1 MRVILFMSFF
11 NWLFL
16 GVLFFTK
23 SFKVFFFFFFGGG
36 FVRRWS
42 VSLDSVIILAIN
54 FTITGQVKLGIHAM
68 RLCQISSGSGS
79 NVNIKNDTL
88 VSLLSLLDSSI
99 AFNSIF
105 LRHHIFCI
113 IQILSGRWACFSFS
127 FGLNSFFSNS
137 WLFQLS
143 GMVGF
148 IWMNWYG

>member
-1 MRVILFMSFF
+1 MGCFSSQ
-11 NWLFL
+11 NPW
-16 GVLFFTK
+16 
-23 SFKVFFFFFFGGG
+23 VFFF
-36 FVRRWS
+36 RRWFCKK
-42 VSLDSVIILAIN
+42 VKCIIGQCVIILTIS

-127 FGLNSFFSNS
+127 FGLNSFFYNS
-137 WLFQLS
+137 QLFQLS
-143 GMVGF
+143 GMVSF
-148 IWMNWYG
+148 ICMNWYG